1 MRIYFFAV
9 KIWIPLETLSHND
22 ILSLNSAIGEI
33 YAARDLES
41 FYRSVFSSV
50 QEIIPSETTSFNDTI
65 LNPAPRLLNSINAS
79 QYHSNVVNK
88 LLPVLN
94 AHIHEH
100 PFVPHILSDNVIKTT
115 DFVTMSQFKGLAI
128 YNEYYRHLDVE
139 TQINLT
145 IPVSQDKA
153 RIFTLSRKDPD
164 FSEMDRLILTLLR
177 PHLINAF
184 RNVTELSRIRLER
197 DLLQKCAESETQ
209 GAILLQSDGT
219 MLCISPFAREM
230 IKRYFDAALV
240 EGDTLPDI
248 LLQWFRVEA
257 NPPSPSFAKG
267 GNLKSP
273 TLKKGDSGGFSKRVE
288 REPLTVEKGDR
299 CLKIKLLKDF
309 ITGDYMLVMTE
320 KDGSSILQNLQGYG
334 LSCREAEVLMW
345 LSKGKTNV
353 EIAIILVISKRTVEK
368 HLEHILVKLG
378 VETRA
383 AAAAVINLG

>member
-1 MRIYFFAV
+1 M
-9 KIWIPLETLSHND
+9 ETLSHND

-33 YAARDLES
+33 YSARDLES

-115 DFVTMSQFKGLAI
+115 DFVTMSQFKGLAV

-139 TQINLT
+139 TQINVT
-145 IPVSQDKA
+145 IPLSHDKA

-197 DLLQKCAESETQ
+197 DLLQKWAESETQ

-230 IKRYFDAALV
+230 IKRYFDAALE
-240 EGDTLPDI
+240 EGDTLPEI

-257 NPPSPSFAKG
+257 NPPSPSFAKRG
-267 GNLKSP
+267 KIN
-273 TLKKGDSGGFSKRVE
+273 RVE

-309 ITGDYMLVMTE
+309 TTGDYMLVMTE
-320 KDGSSILQNLQGYG
+320 KDASLILQNLQGYG

-353 EIAIILVISKRTVEK
+353 EIAIILGMGKRTVEK
-368 HLEHILVKLG
+368 HLEHIFVKLG

-383 AAAAVINLG
+383 AAAAMIQK